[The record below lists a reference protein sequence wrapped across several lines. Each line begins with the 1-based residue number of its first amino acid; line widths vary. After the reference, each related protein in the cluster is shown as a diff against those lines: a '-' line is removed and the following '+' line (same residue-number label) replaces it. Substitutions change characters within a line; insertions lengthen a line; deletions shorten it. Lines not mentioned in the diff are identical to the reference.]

1 VKTASGWIELASVAT
16 VRTVPNRVE
25 VRASDKEKSVVVSVM
40 LLVIED
46 RATKLG
52 RKGERGGGKGA
63 DGELGRIVAS
73 ADGSR
78 TGLLKDV
85 ARVFLAATSAG
96 TDGLEPRTG
105 GSTEGGEYLFFWE
118 GCPVGENDR
127 EFKRFGDD
135 MIPPRTDM

>member
-1 VKTASGWIELASVAT
+1 

-52 RKGERGGGKGA
+52 RRGERGGGKGA
-63 DGELGRIVAS
+63 EGELGRTVAS

-78 TGLLKDV
+78 TGLLKEV
-85 ARVFLAATSAG
+85 ARVFLAAASTG
-96 TDGLEPRTG
+96 TDGFEPRTG
-105 GSTEGGEYLFFWE
+105 DSAEGG
-118 GCPVGENDR
+118 
-127 EFKRFGDD
+127 
-135 MIPPRTDM
+135 